1 MTDKPPQIF
10 ETAPAGG
17 HDAPGAHRP
26 VGEGPGTVR
35 RGVFAMFAAVAAFAF
50 MDALLKTFA
59 AHYPPMQVTA
69 MRALS
74 SLPFVLLPLW
84 WSGRLRELRPTRP
97 ALHLLR
103 ALLGVGMLFTFV
115 WALREA
121 SLAGVYAV
129 YMAAPLL
136 IVALAVLLLGERP
149 TAGLWIAV
157 LVGMTGVLV
166 ILRPAAGGLPLWA
179 GLVAAVSA
187 LCYALAAV
195 TARLV
200 LRTDRPASL
209 VVSFLLIAGVVS
221 AAIAAPGWV
230 PLRTE
235 HLVLVAATGA
245 FGAVG
250 QHYITEAFRHAPA
263 STVAPIEYTAL
274 LWGVGIDWVIWA
286 AIPTWNVLLGAT
298 LVVAAG
304 LYVVWREREPAGTI
318 AG

>member
-1 MTDKPPQIF
+1 MTDNDKQFF
-10 ETAPAGG
+10 EGGAPTAA
-17 HDAPGAHRP
+17 
-26 VGEGPGTVR
+26 R
-35 RGVFAMFAAVAAFAF
+35 RGIVAMFVAVAAFSF

-74 SLPFVLLPLW
+74 SLPFLLLPLW
-84 WSGRLRELRPTRP
+84 WAGRLHEIRPTRP

-103 ALLGVGMLFTFV
+103 GLLGVAMLFTFV
-115 WALREA
+115 WAVKEA

-129 YMAAPLL
+129 YMVAPLL

-157 LVGMTGVLV
+157 LVGMSGVLV

-209 VVSFLLIAGVVS
+209 VVSFLLIAGVV
-221 AAIAAPGWV
+221 ATAIAAPAWV
-230 PLRTE
+230 ALRPE
-235 HLVLVAATGA
+235 HLALVAATGVL
-245 FGAVG
+245 GAIG

-274 LWGVGIDWVIWA
+274 LWGVGIDWVFWA
-286 AIPTWNVLLGAT
+286 AIPTANMLLGAA

-304 LYVVWREREPAGTI
+304 LYVIWRERETAGTI
-318 AG
+318 PG